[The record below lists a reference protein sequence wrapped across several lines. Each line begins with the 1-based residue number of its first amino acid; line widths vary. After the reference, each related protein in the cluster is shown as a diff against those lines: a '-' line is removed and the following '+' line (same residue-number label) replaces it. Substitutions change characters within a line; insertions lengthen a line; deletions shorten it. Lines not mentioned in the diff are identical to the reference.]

1 MVGYNHKKGM
11 SNNAVTAQQDGRM
24 PLSKITIS
32 MLRKAG
38 WEETKK
44 NSQCPGEKRNLGT
57 MRVAP
62 LLRLVQRGEL
72 L

>member
-32 MLRKAG
+32 MLRKEG
-38 WEETKK
+38 WE
-44 NSQCPGEKRNLGT
+44 
-57 MRVAP
+57 
-62 LLRLVQRGEL
+62 
-72 L
+72 